1 MKNNL
6 NLINMRDVPIEPVQ
20 WLWYPY
26 IPIGKLTMVQGDPGD
41 GKTTFVLAVIAA
53 LTKAGNSH
61 LRKLLV
67 ETAQV
72 FQKAEN
78 Q

>member
-26 IPIGKLTMVQGDPGD
+26 YLS
-41 GKTTFVLAVIAA
+41 A
-53 LTKAGNSH
+53 S
-61 LRKLLV
+61 
-67 ETAQV
+67 
-72 FQKAEN
+72 
-78 Q
+78 

>member
-26 IPIGKLTMVQGDPGD
+26 IPIGKLTMVSSPMLSCGSVHRPH
-41 GKTTFVLAVIAA
+41 T
-53 LTKAGNSH
+53 
-61 LRKLLV
+61 
-67 ETAQV
+67 
-72 FQKAEN
+72 
-78 Q
+78 